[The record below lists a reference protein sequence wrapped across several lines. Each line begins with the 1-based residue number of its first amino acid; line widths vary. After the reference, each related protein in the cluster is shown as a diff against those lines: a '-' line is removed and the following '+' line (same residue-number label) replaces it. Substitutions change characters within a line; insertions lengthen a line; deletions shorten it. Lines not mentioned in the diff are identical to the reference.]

1 MRWGTRVAASTVVM
15 AFLAVQAHAA
25 GACSRTDGTVPG
37 SSATVIEVPAGVT
50 TFYVDDR
57 DYPDL
62 DNDGEAGGIWIYEE
76 SNGESGLQRGGSGAW
91 WEEHM
96 PGTCELPL
104 GPTPVLEPDPNRPV
118 LPNGIVLFPHGFGG
132 GAGCWSWYESYDPCA
147 ETANPDRLWF

>member
-1 MRWGTRVAASTVVM
+1 MRWGIRILMFAAISMVAVAN
-15 AFLAVQAHAA
+15 AAPA
-25 GACSRTDGTVPG
+25 GACSRTDGSVPG
-37 SSATVIEVPAGVT
+37 TSASAITVSAGPA

-57 DYPDL
+57 DYADL

-76 SNGESGLQRGGSGAW
+76 SNGLSGLQRGGSGAW
-91 WEEHM
+91 WEEHV

-132 GAGCWSWYESYDPCA
+132 GGGCWSWYESYDPCA